1 MAQRKVQMNFQKGKQ
16 IQERGKQ
23 QLLVSVVQPAVLTEK
38 PESEVRSMWVKVSEV
53 SYFIISMNGREIPLE
68 LPVRRWV
75 LPEGT
80 RKKTCFKALRYCYF
94 WSRLNVT
101 YLVAQ
106 LVKNL
111 PAMQQTWVQPLGW
124 EDPLKEGIATHSRI
138 LAWRI
143 PMDKRA
149 WQATVHVVTK
159 NWTWLSTED
168 YLNLTI
174 HPIHQSKNIVLG
186 SMYMNSNRFQGFSKL

>member
-1 MAQRKVQMNFQKGKQ
+1 MWNMKFVMAQRKVQMNFQKGKQ

-23 QLLVSVVQPAVLTEK
+23 QLLVSVVRPAMLTEK
-38 PESEVRSMWVKVSEV
+38 PESEVRSMWVKVSKV

-94 WSRLNVT
+94 WSRLNLT

-111 PAMQQTWVQPLGW
+111 PAMQQTWVQSLGW
-124 EDPLKEGIATHSRI
+124 EDPLEKGKAAHSSI

-143 PMDKRA
+143 P
-149 WQATVHVVTK
+149 WTVVHGLQRDGH
-159 NWTWLSTED
+159 NWSTFTFTFQSILSFLLYMVLE
-168 YLNLTI
+168 NVLT
-174 HPIHQSKNIVLG
+174 
-186 SMYMNSNRFQGFSKL
+186 